1 MITDVKKLGKFTQIN
16 FISDGDPTIP
26 KKEYVMKEE
35 TTNELLNDG
44 VRIINV
50 NVPYYSET
58 LYNKGV
64 DKMSVGEKMIALLGA
79 DSMEKVNKICNGDK
93 DLEAIAKRIEECQEE
108 VAKEIAQGL
117 SKKEKQQNQKNSV
130 LLEITM

>member
-1 MITDVKKLGKFTQIN
+1 MLTDVKKLGKFTQIN
-16 FISDGDPTIP
+16 FIVDGDPTIP

-44 VRIINV
+44 VKIINV

-58 LYNKGV
+58 LYNQGV
-64 DKMSVGEKMIALLGA
+64 EKMSASEKMIALFGA

-93 DLEAIAKRIEECQEE
+93 DLEAIAKQIEEYQEQL
-108 VAKEIAQGL
+108 AKEAEQGL
-117 SKKEKQQNQKNSV
+117 SKKEKQPKEKNSILV
-130 LLEITM
+130 EITM